1 MKTNEQLTSLM
12 FWQRHAPDFNFEC
25 DEERLLFEGLH
36 RDYIR
41 KVGDDLYEYVNPT
54 GEEGYD
60 S

>member
-1 MKTNEQLTSLM
+1 M